1 MPSPAVPHSAIIDTI
16 AADTLVVDSNAVLLT
31 PHYLDGFPA
40 TDSISSDSTDIVT
53 MATMPVMKEPL
64 TANGKT
70 FTTNPLHDTSCMA
83 LILAGLV
90 LIMVSYRTGYKY
102 LENLM
107 HNMFSI
113 RRRENLFEDR
123 TLNETRIL
131 TALTINT
138 CIMEGLLLYMGVC
151 HWQSALQVSL
161 HKNIFL
167 YVGIFSIIALAF
179 YLAQLCAYNLIG
191 HVFSDGLN
199 TKLWTDGFK
208 ATHSLLGLL
217 LFPVVAVLL
226 VSPQFTNV
234 LLICAISLY
243 FCARIVFICKGFRI
257 FYSNLPSLVYFIL
270 YLCAVEIVPVAILT
284 TGIVSFCNL
293 LL

>member
-1 MPSPAVPHSAIIDTI
+1 MPSPAAINSATVDS
-16 AADTLVVDSNAVLLT
+16 AANDSLVVDSNAVLLT
-31 PHYLDGFPA
+31 PHFLDGFP
-40 TDSISSDSTDIVT
+40 TDSTAADTTIESMTALPT
-53 MATMPVMKEPL
+53 MQEPL
-64 TANGKT
+64 AGKGKT
-70 FTTNPLHDTSCMA
+70 FTSNPLHDTSCMA
-83 LILAGLV
+83 LMLTGLF

-107 HNMFSI
+107 HNMFST
-113 RRRENLFEDR
+113 RRRENLFEDH

-138 CIMEGLLLYMGVC
+138 CIMEGMLIYMGVFQ
-151 HWQSALQVSL
+151 WIPALQTSL
-161 HKNIFL
+161 QNNIFL
-167 YVGIFSIIALAF
+167 HVGLFCIIALAF

-191 HVFSDGLN
+191 HVFSDGVN

-208 ATHSLLGLL
+208 AIHSLLGLL

-226 VSPQFTNV
+226 VSLQLTKV

-270 YLCAVEIVPVAILT
+270 YLCAVEIVPIAILT
-284 TGIVSFCNL
+284 AGIVSFCNL
-293 LL
+293 LQ